1 MTCRQWLAANGY
13 EDIAALIDQAITRIE
28 AKGKKSRRNWWDTL
42 AGGPG
47 GKPSVREGIEFP
59 VLRVAQIRQ
68 GLPVTPNAI
77 SRNEDEEPPDVVV
90 TDRWKRKAL
99 PTKVRRLSK
108 KRPAAPSRAKQ
119 AS

>member
-13 EDIAALIDQAITRIE
+13 EDVVALIDEAIRRIE
-28 AKGKKSRRNWWDTL
+28 AKGRKSRRNWWDTL

-47 GKPSVREGIEFP
+47 GKPSVREEIEFP

-68 GLPVTPNAI
+68 AVPVTPNAI
-77 SRNEDEEPPDVVV
+77 CRNQKEQPPDVVM
-90 TDRWKRKAL
+90 TDRWKRKVL
-99 PTKVRRLSK
+99 
-108 KRPAAPSRAKQ
+108 PSRVRKVEKKPASSKHAK

>member
-1 MTCRQWLAANGY
+1 MTCRDWLLQNKY
-13 EDIAALIDQAITRIE
+13 EDVVELIDEAIRRIE

-47 GKPSVREGIEFP
+47 GSPLSRERIEFP

-68 GLPVTPNAI
+68 GKPVTENAI
-77 SRNEDEEPPDVVV
+77 FRNQNETPPDVVA
-90 TDRWKRKAL
+90 TKRWRRKRL
-99 PTKVRRLSK
+99 
-108 KRPAAPSRAKQ
+108 PSRSRKIANKPVAPRHAR

>member
-13 EDIAALIDQAITRIE
+13 EDVVALIDQAIRRIE

-47 GKPSVREGIEFP
+47 GKRSVRQRIEFP

-68 GLPVTPNAI
+68 GVPVTPNAI
-77 SRNEDEEPPDVVV
+77 YRNQNESPPDVTV
-90 TDRWKRKAL
+90 TDRWNRKVLPLKIRMVEKKAASAKRVKA
-99 PTKVRRLSK
+99 S
-108 KRPAAPSRAKQ
+108 
-119 AS
+119 